1 VSTIVLPTALAGLK
15 DQKHWVCWKYK
26 RSRTGKPTKV
36 PYQPSNV
43 KASTDDA
50 STWSTYDAVAT
61 VADGFDGIGFVLT
74 NTDLAAFDIDN
85 CRDKE
90 TGAIDP
96 WALDLIRRSGSYA
109 EVSPSGAGI
118 RIIGRGRGEE
128 IHCKRKVANGVS
140 CEIYRRATRY
150 ITVTGNALVDC
161 SKLAD
166 IDGVMDAT
174 FAELT
179 GGSRDQ
185 RTAPRSAEGGED
197 LLAITIKQG
206 EGGRFNGDRSSAEF
220 YVINEMLRRGHDATA
235 IAAVLLDRANGISE
249 KVLEQSNPRKYAE
262 DQINHAIKKITL
274 STNENGKPYASQS
287 NIRVALL
294 KLGIAVRHD
303 VFADRTIVEGLSGF
317 GPTLDDAAM
326 IRLRLLIDQQF
337 RFLVSKEMIFDV
349 VTDTA
354 RLRSFHPV
362 RDYLNGLTWDGIERL
377 DKWLITHGGAEDSKY
392 TRAIGRLLLV
402 AAVRRIRKP
411 GCKFDEIVVLESE
424 LQGLNKSTAIGVLAV
439 REEWFSDSLAL
450 TASGKEMIELLRG
463 KWIIECPELSGMR
476 KADIEHVKAQASRQ
490 ADRGR
495 LAYDRLRSDVP
506 RQCVIL
512 GTTNDSQYLKDT
524 TGNRRFWPAKVKSFD
539 LGALL
544 RDRDQL
550 WAEAAKAEAAGESI
564 RMDPSL
570 WSDAG
575 EQQALRLI
583 SDPYYDALQN
593 ALAEIEDGKIT
604 STTVWEILDIKPG
617 SRTQE
622 QNKRMGDAMNKLGW
636 QRPNTANT
644 IKIDGKNVVGYVHG
658 KEPRSLVTVIR
669 DGHGLHVVTLT
680 GQEQEE
686 RRQQIERAIKS
697 ALPL

>member
-1 VSTIVLPTALAGLK
+1 VSTIVLPTALAELK
-15 DQKHWVCWKYK
+15 DQRRWVCWKYK
-26 RSRTGKPTKV
+26 RSKTGKPTKV
-36 PYQPSNV
+36 PYQPSDT
-43 KASTDDA
+43 KASTDDP
-50 STWSTYDAVAT
+50 STWSTFDAV
-61 VADGFDGIGFVLT
+61 VAVIEGFDGIGFVLT

-90 TGAIDP
+90 SGAIDP
-96 WALDLIRRSGSYA
+96 WAQDLIKRSGSYT
-109 EVSPSGAGI
+109 EVSPSGTGI

-150 ITVTGNALVDC
+150 ITVTGNALEDY
-161 SKLAD
+161 SELAD

-185 RTAPRSAEGGED
+185 QTASRGAESGED

-220 YVINEMLRRGHDATA
+220 YVINEMLRRGHDAAA
-235 IAAVLLDRANGISE
+235 ILGVLLDRANGISE
-249 KVLEQSNPRKYAE
+249 KVLEQSNPSKYAA
-262 DQINHAIKKITL
+262 DQIGHAVKKITL
-274 STNENGKPYASQS
+274 SANENGKPYASQS
-287 NIRVALL
+287 NIRVAML
-294 KLGIAVRHD
+294 KLGIAIRHD

-317 GPTLDDAAM
+317 GPALDDAAM
-326 IRLRLLIDQQF
+326 IRLRLLIDQLF

-354 RLRSFHPV
+354 RLRSFHPI
-362 RDYLNGLTWDGIERL
+362 RDYLDGLTWDGIERL
-377 DKWLITHGGAEDSKY
+377 DKWLIAYGGAEDSKY

-402 AAVRRIRKP
+402 AAVRRVRKP

-424 LQGLNKSTAIGVLAV
+424 QQGLNKSTAISIMAV
-439 REEWFSDSLAL
+439 REEWFSDSLAM

-506 RQCVIL
+506 RQCVIF

-524 TGNRRFWPAKVKSFD
+524 TGNRRFWPVKVKSFD
-539 LGALL
+539 LDALL
-544 RDRDQL
+544 QDRDQL
-550 WAEAAKAEAAGESI
+550 WAEAATAEAAGESI
-564 RMDPSL
+564 RMDQSL
-570 WSDAG
+570 WHDAS

-583 SDPYYDALQN
+583 SDPYCDALQN
-593 ALAEIEDGKIT
+593 ALAEIEDGKIA
-604 STTVWEILDIKPG
+604 SSTVWEILDVRPG

-622 QNKRMGDAMNKLGW
+622 QNKRMGDAMLKLGW
-636 QRPNTANT
+636 KRPNTAGT
-644 IKIDGKNVVGYVHG
+644 IKIGGKNVMGYVRG
-658 KEPRSLVTVIR
+658 KEPRGLVIVVK
-669 DGHGLHVVTLT
+669 DGYGHRAVTLT
-680 GQEQEE
+680 EKQQEE
-686 RRQQIERAIKS
+686 EIEKIKAAIRN
-697 ALPL
+697 ALPM